1 MGMGMHYTDCSD
13 SEIARQSTSSSAEG
27 SEEVDQFPKATSPGM
42 GPHHVLEGSLSSHSY
57 YGQLSFS
64 NLFSGRR

>member
-27 SEEVDQFPKATSPGM
+27 SEEVDQFPKATSPAYSVEM
-42 GPHHVLEGSLSSHSY
+42 QEVSRLEQPRGS
-57 YGQLSFS
+57 
-64 NLFSGRR
+64 

>member
-1 MGMGMHYTDCSD
+1 MMLMITLMVMSMEMKMGMGMHYTDCSD

-42 GPHHVLEGSLSSHSY
+42 GPHHVLEGSLSSH
-57 YGQLSFS
+57 
-64 NLFSGRR
+64 